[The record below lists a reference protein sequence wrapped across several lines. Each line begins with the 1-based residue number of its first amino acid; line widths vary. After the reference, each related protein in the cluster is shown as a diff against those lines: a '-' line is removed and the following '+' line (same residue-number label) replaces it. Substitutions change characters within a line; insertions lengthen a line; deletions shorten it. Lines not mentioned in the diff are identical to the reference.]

1 MKKRILFIEDD
12 SDHAELVTEIILK
25 NHNNDFEKEII
36 LIKDGQ
42 EAIDYLQK
50 VNIYGDDE
58 IDPQIEL
65 VILDLNLPKV
75 DGMEVL
81 KFLKNNPR
89 YYSVPVVVL
98 SASSVRKVITEAYDN
113 GADSFI
119 VKPLS
124 YERFVNVILAME
136 EYWLIKYTG
145 STCVL

>member
-1 MKKRILFIEDD
+1 MK
-12 SDHAELVTEIILK
+12 
-25 NHNNDFEKEII
+25 N
-36 LIKDGQ
+36 GQ
-42 EAIDYLQK
+42 EAIDYFQK
-50 VNIYGDDE
+50 MDIYGDDE

-65 VILDLNLPKV
+65 VTLDLNLPKV
-75 DGMEVL
+75 DSMEVL
-81 KFLKNNPR
+81 RFLKNNPR
-89 YYSVPVVVL
+89 YYSIPVVVL
-98 SASSVRKVITEAYDN
+98 SASSDRKVITEAYDN